1 MDCSNRGDAILLFA
15 IKPFK
20 TEDLSLKGGQKR
32 KKKNLYS
39 VWNAHVRHGTIV
51 KHCKHLSTMYE
62 KLTGKCL
69 VAHCN
74 KPQYFF

>member
-32 KKKNLYS
+32 KKKKPLLSVECTCKTWDYS
-39 VWNAHVRHGTIV
+39 EA
-51 KHCKHLSTMYE
+51 L
-62 KLTGKCL
+62 
-69 VAHCN
+69 
-74 KPQYFF
+74 